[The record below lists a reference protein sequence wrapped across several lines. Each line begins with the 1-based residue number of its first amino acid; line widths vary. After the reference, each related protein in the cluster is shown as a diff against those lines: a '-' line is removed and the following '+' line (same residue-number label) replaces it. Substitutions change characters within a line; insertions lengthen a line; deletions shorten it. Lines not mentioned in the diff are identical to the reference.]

1 MRSKPQCLER
11 WILMGNGLTKW
22 HAAYIEN
29 AYRELKRGT
38 TRTQLDR
45 LNINATAKKVLD
57 VGCGPGNLLVALS
70 EDAPERLIGVDVDE
84 MFLRFGRSHVENSI
98 EPPAAVPV
106 FLRAALP
113 ILPFADDTFDLVTCF
128 LVMPHVPDDRRA
140 LTELARVLKPGGT
153 LAISGHG
160 FGFPLRYLKRFRLK
174 PLQMY
179 LASLI
184 YRCTGKKWIRN
195 TLQNDKKV
203 CDLLN
208 SIGVVPEMRHYN
220 QKIFGCVATY
230 WIKAIKSETTPKAI
244 Q

>member
-1 MRSKPQCLER
+1 MRNK
-11 WILMGNGLTKW
+11 LTKW
-22 HAAYIEN
+22 HAAYIQN
-29 AYRELKRGT
+29 AYYELKRGT
-38 TRTQLDR
+38 TRKQLDT
-45 LNINATAKKVLD
+45 LNINAIGKRVLD

-70 EDAPERLIGVDVDE
+70 ADAPELLIGVDVDE
-84 MFLRFGRSHVENSI
+84 TFLVFGHSQIQNSI
-98 EPPAAVPV
+98 DPPSAVPTL
-106 FLRAALP
+106 LRASLP
-113 ILPFADDTFDLVTCF
+113 ALPFAEETFDLVTCF
-128 LVMPHVPDDRRA
+128 LVMPHVPDDRLA

-184 YRCTGKKWIRN
+184 YRCTGKKWIQN
-195 TLQNDKKV
+195 TLQNDRKI

-208 SIGVVPEMRHYN
+208 SIDVVPEMQHYN
-220 QKIFGCVATY
+220 QKILGRVATY
-230 WIKAIKSETTPKAI
+230 WIKAIKSETNPKAI

>member
-1 MRSKPQCLER
+1 M
-11 WILMGNGLTKW
+11 TKW
-22 HAAYIEN
+22 HTAYIQN
-29 AYRELKRGT
+29 AYHELKRGT
-38 TRTQLDR
+38 THKQLDT
-45 LNINATAKKVLD
+45 LNINAIDKRVLD

-70 EDAPERLIGVDVDE
+70 ADAPELLVGVDVDE
-84 MFLRFGRSHVENSI
+84 TFLAFGRSQIQNSI
-98 EPPAAVPV
+98 DLSSAVPTL
-106 FLRAALP
+106 LRASLP
-113 ILPFADDTFDLVTCF
+113 TLPFANESFDLVTCF
-128 LVMPHVPDDRRA
+128 LVMPHVPDDRLA
-140 LTELARVLKPGGT
+140 LTELARVLKPSGT

-195 TLQNDKKV
+195 TLQNHKKI

-220 QKIFGCVATY
+220 QKILGCVATY
-230 WIKAIKSETTPKAI
+230 WIKAIKSETDPKAI

>member
-1 MRSKPQCLER
+1 
-11 WILMGNGLTKW
+11 MGEFFGMGRDRVTEW
-22 HAAYIEN
+22 HRAYIQN
-29 AYRELKRGT
+29 AYRELARGT
-38 TRTQLDR
+38 TRNQLDT
-45 LNINATAKKVLD
+45 LNINATGKRVLD

-70 EDAPERLIGVDVDE
+70 TDTPELLVGVDVDAI
-84 MFLRFGRSHVENSI
+84 FLTVGRSQIGKLI
-98 EPPAAVPV
+98 ESPSAYPAL
-106 FLRAALP
+106 LRASLP
-113 ILPFADDTFDLVTCF
+113 ILPFADASFDLVTCF
-128 LVMPHVPDDRRA
+128 LVMPHVPDDTTA

-195 TLQNDKKV
+195 TFQNDKKI
-203 CDLLN
+203 CDILKR
-208 SIGVVPEMRHYN
+208 IGMVPEMRHYN
-220 QKIFGCVATY
+220 KKVLGCVATY
-230 WIKAIKSETTPKAI
+230 WIKAMKSEVSPKAT

>member
-1 MRSKPQCLER
+1 MRMNNR
-11 WILMGNGLTKW
+11 LTKW
-22 HAAYIEN
+22 HAAYIQN
-29 AYRELKRGT
+29 AYRELERGT
-38 TRTQLDR
+38 TRQQLDT
-45 LNINATAKKVLD
+45 LSINAAGKRVLD

-70 EDAPERLIGVDVDE
+70 ADAPELLIGVDIDE
-84 MFLRFGRSHVENSI
+84 TFLGYGRSQIQNSI
-98 EPPAAVPV
+98 DPSFVVPT
-106 FLRAALP
+106 LLCASLP
-113 ILPFADDTFDLVTCF
+113 TLPFADETFDLITCF
-128 LVMPHVPDDRRA
+128 LVMPHVSDDSVA

-195 TLQNDKKV
+195 TLQNDKKI
-203 CDLLN
+203 CDLLD

-220 QKIFGCVATY
+220 QKILGCVATY
-230 WIKAIKSETTPKAI
+230 WIKAIKSDTTPKAM